1 MSENWIGIDE
11 AAEYLGI
18 KVVTLRTWIR
28 KNNGVPAHKVGKFR
42 KCQKSELDEWIISGK
57 SAEIDKQ

>member
-1 MSENWIGIDE
+1 MTENWIGIEE

-28 KNNGVPAHKVGKFR
+28 KNNGVPAHKVGKFWR
-42 KCQKSELDEWIISGK
+42 FQKSELDAWIKSGK
-57 SAEIDKQ
+57 SAEIDK